1 MREAIG
7 TILKEVFF
15 MALKFEP
22 FKDWKGRRHWER
34 ALPLALAVGTMITL
48 SACGTKPPNGSADGS
63 AQSAVSEPAS
73 QSSAIEIANKWAEA
87 VKNRDGKAQYDLMTS
102 ALQKSVHDQFSG
114 LNWVTGTS
122 SPWVERYSTQET
134 DTGARV
140 TLEYASSSGSA
151 GSYRQDLTF
160 EEVDGALKI
169 SGISEPV
176 EADAPAGGEKDA
188 DPLSFEKLSGL
199 LGMTRD
205 ELITAMGD
213 ETPADVDEGGLGF
226 EKAGIRVWFDDATH
240 TKVAQ
245 VFIMTD
251 AIDLNGVHMGD
262 SLDSFKEVFGD
273 PISDSNGDARFSYK
287 NFYLSVIHDV
297 GSESD
302 KTAGIYI
309 LQENL

>member
-1 MREAIG
+1 
-7 TILKEVFF
+7 
-15 MALKFEP
+15 MAFEFEQ
-22 FKDWKGRRHWER
+22 FKHWKRPHYWGRV
-34 ALPLALAVGTMITL
+34 LPLALAVGTMITL

-63 AQSAVSEPAS
+63 VQPTVSQPAS
-73 QSSAIEIANKWAEA
+73 QSSTIEIANTWAEA

-134 DTGARV
+134 DAGARV
-140 TLEYASSSGSA
+140 TLEYASSAGSA
-151 GSYRQDLTF
+151 GSYQQDLTF

-169 SGISEPV
+169 SGLSDPV
-176 EADAPAGGEKDA
+176 EADT
-188 DPLSFEKLSGL
+188 LSFETLSGL
-199 LGMTRD
+199 LGMKRD
-205 ELITAMGD
+205 ELIAAMGD
-213 ETPADVDEGGLGF
+213 ETPVDVDEGGLGF
-226 EKAGIRVWFDDATH
+226 EKAGIRVWFDNATY

-262 SLDSFKEVFGD
+262 SLDSFKKVFGD
-273 PISDSNGDARFSYK
+273 PISDSNGDARFPYK
-287 NFYLSVIHDV
+287 DFFLSVIHDV
-297 GSESD
+297 GSKSD
-302 KTAGIYI
+302 KTVGIYL

>member
-1 MREAIG
+1 
-7 TILKEVFF
+7 
-15 MALKFEP
+15 MAVEFEH
-22 FKDWKGRRHWER
+22 FKDWKRQRFWGR

-63 AQSAVSEPAS
+63 AQSAVSQPAS
-73 QSSAIEIANKWAEA
+73 QSGAIEIANKWAEA

-134 DTGARV
+134 DTGVQV
-140 TLEYASSSGSA
+140 TLEYASSTGSA
-151 GSYRQDLTF
+151 GSYQQDLTF
-160 EEVDGALKI
+160 EEVDGVLKI
-169 SGISEPV
+169 SSISEPV
-176 EADAPAGGEKDA
+176 EADTPADGVSDA
-188 DPLSFEKLSGL
+188 DTLSFEALSGL

-205 ELITAMGD
+205 ELIAAMGD
-213 ETPADVDEGGLGF
+213 ETPVDVDEGGLGF

-262 SLDSFKEVFGD
+262 SLDSFKKVFGD
-273 PISDSNGDARFSYK
+273 PISDSNSDARFQYK
-287 NFYLSVIHDV
+287 DFYLSVIHDA

-302 KTAGIYI
+302 KTVGIYL

>member
-1 MREAIG
+1 
-7 TILKEVFF
+7 
-15 MALKFEP
+15 MAFEFEH
-22 FKDWKGRRHWER
+22 FKHWKRPHYWGR

-63 AQSAVSEPAS
+63 AQSTVSQPAS
-73 QSSAIEIANKWAEA
+73 QSSTIELANTWAEA

-102 ALQKSVHDQFSG
+102 ALQKSVHDQLSE

-122 SPWVERYSTQET
+122 SPWVEQYSTQET

-140 TLEYASSSGSA
+140 ILEYASSNGSA
-151 GSYRQDLTF
+151 GSYQQDLTF
-160 EEVDGALKI
+160 EKVDGALKI

-176 EADAPAGGEKDA
+176 DTDT
-188 DPLSFEKLSGL
+188 LSFETLSGL
-199 LGMTRD
+199 LGMKRD
-205 ELITAMGD
+205 ELIAAMGD
-213 ETPADVDEGGLGF
+213 ETPVDVDEGGLGF
-226 EKAGIRVWFDDATH
+226 EKAGIRVWFDNATY

-273 PISDSNGDARFSYK
+273 PISDSNGDARFQYK

-297 GSESD
+297 GSKSD
-302 KTAGIYI
+302 KTVGIYL